1 METVNSNK
9 IVNEIEKTKQ
19 EVKTDSKTLLK
30 YFIDEIESGN
40 LCERKE
46 LVNKFTEYENWE
58 IERTRRALIG
68 LTSDDVDPVQS
79 LRGSQGL
86 YVGIIDYKEFEEL
99 GGYGFIEYDDLYGK
113 RIAIVCSRCV
123 EESDYTENV
132 SKARS
137 DNVSEQA
144 WEELKNILER
154 HYEDEHEVKPSQVS
168 VGATLVSGTT
178 IASSTA
184 WHDGN
189 VTDGTGVT
197 ISGTRTL
204 DFDASEVPTGSTGF
218 ATRKI
223 GTGEFASLVR
233 LAVPAGRTLEL
244 RSIAMANDSFN
255 APTGLRVVIRN
266 ESTNTNLDTFNTTF
280 TDGDPLNTYSVGGD
294 NVIIGVDNGSSEL
307 GGLSGTGSNQF
318 VNCDVEYGLI

>member
-9 IVNEIEKTKQ
+9 VVSQIEKTKNQ
-19 EVKTDSKTLLK
+19 VKADSKNLLK
-30 YFIDEIESGN
+30 YFIDEIGIGN
-40 LCERKE
+40 LCKRREVINNYAEHK
-46 LVNKFTEYENWE
+46 NWE
-58 IERTRRALIG
+58 IERTRKALIG
-68 LTSDDVDPVQS
+68 LTSDDIDPVQS
-79 LRGSQGL
+79 LRASEDL
-86 YVGIIDYKEFEEL
+86 YVGIIEYREFEDL

-113 RIAIVCSRCV
+113 RIVVVCSKCV
-123 EESDYTENV
+123 KDSEYAQEV

-137 DNVSEQA
+137 DEISNKA
-144 WEELKNILER
+144 WEELKDRLEK
-154 HYEDEHEVKPSQVS
+154 HYEDEHEVRPSQIN

-178 IASSTA
+178 ISSSTA

-189 VTDGTGVT
+189 VSGGSGVT
-197 ISGTRTL
+197 ITGSRAL
-204 DFDASEVPTGSTGF
+204 DFNASEVPTGSTGF

-255 APTGLRVVIRN
+255 APAGLRVVIRN
-266 ESTNTNLDTFNTTF
+266 QTTDTNLDTFNTTF
-280 TDGDPLNTYSVGGD
+280 TDGSPINSYSVGGD
-294 NVIIGVDNGSSEL
+294 NVLIGVDNGSTEL
-307 GGLSGTGSNQF
+307 GSLGGTGSNQF